1 MDGMPLVAVSSLINC
16 YEGSSILPPST
27 ITHGFVAQLVE
38 QGPLTAKVARADR
51 AEVTKQN

>member
-1 MDGMPLVAVSSLINC
+1 MPLVAVSSLINC